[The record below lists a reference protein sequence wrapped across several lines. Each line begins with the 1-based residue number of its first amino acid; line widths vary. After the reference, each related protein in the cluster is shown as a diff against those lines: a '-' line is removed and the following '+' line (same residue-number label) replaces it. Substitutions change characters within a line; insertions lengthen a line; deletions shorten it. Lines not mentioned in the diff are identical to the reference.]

1 LGELFSA
8 LGSLLGFA
16 SRSVGG
22 LVDSAGEPRFR
33 VGGELV
39 EKKVET
45 EPELEDNLREAHT
58 KVPDALLV
66 DESGKQIK
74 RVLEYGGQYSAQR
87 LENFH
92 RYWSTRAPY
101 EIW

>member
-1 LGELFSA
+1 M
-8 LGSLLGFA
+8 
-16 SRSVGG
+16 
-22 LVDSAGEPRFR
+22 LVA
-33 VGGELV
+33 
-39 EKKVET
+39 
-45 EPELEDNLREAHT
+45 

-74 RVLEYGGQYSAQR
+74 RVLEYGGQYSVQR

-92 RYWSTRAPY
+92 RYWSTRTPY